1 MVGSVV
7 VVEGAVLD
15 GIVEAKVA
23 KVGSEDVK
31 LGVVEVGEVV
41 KVGEAV
47 EVCEAVEVVKVE
59 EEEDA
64 AIVDLSSGARS

>member
-15 GIVEAKVA
+15 GVVEAKVA

-31 LGVVEVGEVV
+31 LG
-41 KVGEAV
+41 AV

-59 EEEDA
+59 EEDA

>member
-1 MVGSVV
+1 MSRFFSMVGSVV

-15 GIVEAKVA
+15 GVVEAKVA

-31 LGVVEVGEVV
+31 LGVVEVGD
-41 KVGEAV
+41 
-47 EVCEAVEVVKVE
+47 AVEVVKV